1 MQETIY
7 KLECLMKHNED
18 VIDKSLFN
26 NIMYVIEGLH
36 LLRPH
41 EEAESIEGFRELGVW
56 LEMGKTAGQMPFTLS
71 KHMEIHV
78 QRYLATSRTNP
89 CP

>member
-1 MQETIY
+1 MQETVY

-18 VIDKSLFN
+18 VIDKSLFS

-41 EEAESIEGFRELGVW
+41 EKAEAIEGFRELGVW
-56 LEMGKTAGQMPFTLS
+56 LQMGETAGEMPQNLPR
-71 KHMEIHV
+71 HMTRHIE
-78 QRYLATSRTNP
+78 RFLATSRTNP